1 MAKCGITNISGGG
14 AASSDDCTAT
24 KNKVLMGYTAITKDS
39 NDEVNE
45 GTIPTLGGNAFG
57 GADETAFDTSPIVGA
72 ANNNAVGAFDYPLHG
87 YFDNDAVRVHIPNL
101 LPNNIKAGV
110 KVGGKKASLT
120 GTFTSDANAQSS
132 QILTG
137 RSAYVNGVKVNG
149 TMPIQNAETDGD
161 RVWATKASNW
171 AGTFNVGVRNGY
183 YLNGV
188 NWVRYDVPTYRPE
201 NIKKGVNI
209 GGVIGTWEGWV
220 PQPTDVYYRGT
231 NTSLYG
237 YGHEGNGSGT
247 FRLETG
253 AIRATAARPY
263 MSIRT
268 VNLSIYNRINVEFRF
283 DGNAEP
289 SYPLSSLENFN
300 LRMKVEDSP
309 KTFTRTAGSAVVNPG
324 TNITLSVGLENLDMT
339 AQYLYIYLTLAGR
352 YWWDFGDDDY
362 AWAYKDDCRFNGWVY
377 RVWFS

>member
-1 MAKCGITNISGGG
+1 MAKCGTTNINGGG
-14 AASSDDCTAT
+14 SASSDDCTAT
-24 KNKVLMGYTAITKDS
+24 KDKVLKGYTALTKDS

-45 GTIPTLGGNAFG
+45 GTIPTLSGNAFG

-132 QILTG
+132 HILSG

-161 RVWATKASNW
+161 RVWATTASNW

-220 PQPTDVYYRGT
+220 PQPTDLYYRG
-231 NTSLYG
+231 N
-237 YGHEGNGSGT
+237 NI
-247 FRLETG
+247 
-253 AIRATAARPY
+253 A
-263 MSIRT
+263 
-268 VNLSIYNRINVEFRF
+268 NLSLNYSGVGKATFESGGIRVEK
-283 DGNAEP
+283 A
-289 SYPLSSLENFN
+289 SS
-300 LRMKVEDSP
+300 
-309 KTFTRTAGSAVVNPG
+309 
-324 TNITLSVGLENLDMT
+324 
-339 AQYLYIYLTLAGR
+339 YLYTSTPFNFERYNYINIEIYFETKYSTVYSYRNYGVSAKIVPSKHTSQNRRTYITGGDNRSYTISIPLNGLSFTDTYRLDIGHAGE
-352 YWWDFGDDDY
+352 YYSSSDDDS
-362 AWAYKDDCRFNGWVY
+362 GWYWSYEDRWIGWIY
-377 RVWFS
+377 RIWVS

>member
-45 GTIPTLGGNAFG
+45 GTIPTLSGNAFG

-161 RVWATKASNW
+161 RVWATTASNW
-171 AGTFNVGVRNGY
+171 AGTFNVGVRNGH

-220 PQPTDVYYRGT
+220 PQPTDLYYRG
-231 NTSLYG
+231 NNPGNIQLSYG
-237 YGHEGNGSGT
+237 RFES
-247 FRLETG
+247 G
-253 AIRATAARPY
+253 AIR
-263 MSIRT
+263 
-268 VNLSIYNRINVEFRF
+268 VNKERLTIFGGSPIN
-283 DGNAEP
+283 
-289 SYPLSSLENFN
+289 
-300 LRMKVEDSP
+300 M
-309 KTFTRTAGSAVVNPG
+309 
-324 TNITLSVGLENLDMT
+324 
-339 AQYLYIYLTLAGR
+339 AQYSYINIELQFDSINAGGR
-352 YWWDFGDDDY
+352 NHSVISRLGI
-362 AWAYKDDCRFNGWVY
+362 KDKNYSSFTEEIGQVITPIVYGNYTIRIPTHNRQQTYVPMATVTIQYEWYSNSDEEWKWSNEGTWNGWVY
-377 RVWFS
+377 RIWLS